1 MFTLQQNQF
10 HSNHFCSRG
19 GEGLKS
25 VSGGGREK
33 QGGIPITSKNSA
45 SGPELE
51 FILYKKQV
59 FDIINLDPCG

>member
-1 MFTLQQNQF
+1 VISKEEYSKTF
-10 HSNHFCSRG
+10 
-19 GEGLKS
+19 
-25 VSGGGREK
+25 VS
-33 QGGIPITSKNSA
+33 ITSKNSA